1 MRALKDEVKVVYLD
15 AWDLNIYGVTKDGQ
29 ALQFG
34 LEDPSNMAHEIGE
47 CLRIDLPE
55 AAMKDQVLKIQVK
68 YETTDKP
75 TALNFLSKEQTLEKE
90 HPYLFSQ
97 CEMIHARAMLPCQ
110 DSPGVKAPYTA
121 KVKVVAPLKAVLG
134 AILTKESTE
143 DGFNIFEYEMP

>member
-1 MRALKDEVKVVYLD
+1 M
-15 AWDLNIYGVTKDGQ
+15 
-29 ALQFG
+29 
-34 LEDPSNMAHEIGE
+34 
-47 CLRIDLPE
+47 
-55 AAMKDQVLKIQVK
+55 VK
-68 YETTDKP
+68 YETTDKS

-143 DGFNIFEYEMP
+143 DGFNIFEYEMPQKLPAYLISLFAGNVTYKKISERCGVWAEAC